1 MGEWD
6 DWEVEWALMSAR
18 ERRMAVCRGEVPG
31 HVLVYA
37 MCIGRLPSDEDLER
51 LGQPGAREKVM
62 RGLRYARLLHLA
74 KMMTAALKKEE
85 GAHALL
91 DRAKQQ
97 IEHWKG
103 TTSRVAELIEEDL

>member
-6 DWEVEWALMSAR
+6 DWEVEWAFMTQEEKRA
-18 ERRMAVCRGEVPG
+18 AVRAGDVPG

-37 MCIGRLPSDEDLER
+37 ACVGRMPNENELAL
-51 LGQPGAREKVM
+51 LGEPGAEEKVL

-85 GAHALL
+85 DAHGLL
-91 DRAKQQ
+91 ERAKQQ

-103 TTSRVAELIEEDL
+103 TTSRVAALIEEDL